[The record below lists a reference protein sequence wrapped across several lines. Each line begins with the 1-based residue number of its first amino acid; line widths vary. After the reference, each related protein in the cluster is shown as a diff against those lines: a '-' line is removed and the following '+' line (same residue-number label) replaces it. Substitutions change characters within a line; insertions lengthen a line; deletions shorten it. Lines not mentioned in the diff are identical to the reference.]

1 MLFLCQ
7 KVPLSNKIMQ
17 DKSFNKVYNKAMAK
31 KYVITSGK
39 GGVGKTTITANLGFK
54 LAESGMRVAV
64 VDADLGLNNLDVLT
78 GVENK
83 AIFDLSD
90 AIRGKCR
97 VKQALVESPLN
108 KNLFVLP
115 SCHTLSLNEISG
127 QDVKSAV
134 DSIDGLFD
142 YILIDCP
149 AGIDVGFHRA
159 VSCADFA
166 IVIVTP
172 TVSSVRDAD
181 KVISILKSYPLES
194 VSIIVNKLRG
204 DLVLSGKSLSES
216 DVENTLKTEVIG
228 VIPELDEFN
237 SIYRQNLVG
246 ESAKALKLISLS
258 VQGKS
263 LKTYDYLK
271 KYSGFW
277 GSIRKELK
285 RRL

>member
-1 MLFLCQ
+1 
-7 KVPLSNKIMQ
+7 
-17 DKSFNKVYNKAMAK
+17 MAK
-31 KYVITSGK
+31 RYVITSGK
-39 GGVGKTTITANLGFK
+39 GGVGKTTITANLGLK

-64 VDADLGLNNLDVLT
+64 VDGDLGLNNLDVLT

-90 AIRGKCR
+90 AIKGKCR

-108 KNLFVLP
+108 RNLFVLP
-115 SCHTLSLNEISG
+115 SCHTLSFNEISG
-127 QDVKSAV
+127 QDVKNAI

-159 VSCADFA
+159 VSSAEYA

-181 KVISILKSYPLES
+181 KVISILKSYPLKS
-194 VSIIVNKLRG
+194 VSIIVNKIRG

-216 DVENTLKTEVIG
+216 DIENTLKTELLG

-237 SIYRQNLVG
+237 SLYAQGLVG
-246 ESAKALKLISLS
+246 EGEKAIKLISLNML
-258 VQGKS
+258 GKTS
-263 LKTYDYLK
+263 KTYDYLK

>member
-7 KVPLSNKIMQ
+7 KVSLSNKIMQ

-39 GGVGKTTITANLGFK
+39 GGVGKTTITANLGLK

-159 VSCADFA
+159 VSCADIA

-194 VSIIVNKLRG
+194 VSIIVNKIRG